1 MPAGEQRAVPGVTP
15 GAPGSARMAGVE
27 APPRGPVYGSRFA
40 IAAEHP
46 AASLAGMNTLQR
58 GGNAIDA
65 AIAASAVN
73 VVVKPYATH
82 LGGDA
87 FALVWQRS
95 SNTVECLNAGGRASH
110 KATLD
115 AFSGGIPARGAR
127 ASTVPGLVDAW
138 SELHARHGSRPFA
151 QLLQPAI
158 ELAERGFPVSLHLAT
173 LMSAL
178 AANSASTPD
187 AEIRKQFLQSDGRPY
202 RPGAMFRQPE
212 LAATLGAIAGDGR
225 DGFYSGATG
234 RAICEAMESAAGLI
248 DAEDL
253 AEPAAHWHDAI
264 ATNYRGCTVYE
275 QALPS
280 QGLIVLEALNIVEQF
295 PLSEW
300 GLTSPDAA
308 HVLLE
313 AIKLAFADA
322 RRYAADPQVER
333 VPIERLLSKEHAR
346 ARAAEIDLSRAKQHV
361 AASAGSDTTS
371 FVVADEDTAVCFI
384 QSIFQPWGSGFAVP
398 GTGVLM
404 NNRMLRFSTDPH
416 HPNHLAPGKRTV
428 HTLNNF
434 LVVRDGQLVIGGGT
448 PGADYQVQCNLQSIV
463 AAVDWGLDLH
473 SAISAPRWGI
483 GADGIVAMEG
493 RFPEALSRELETRGH
508 LVQRVA
514 SWELAMSR
522 SQVLASGSNNQGWAA
537 ASDLRSEGLALAT

>member
-1 MPAGEQRAVPGVTP
+1 MPSGEQRAIPGVTP
-15 GAPGSARMAGVE
+15 GAPGSARMAGAE
-27 APPRGPVYGSRFA
+27 APARGPVYGSRLA
-40 IAAEHP
+40 IATEHP
-46 AASLAGMNTLQR
+46 AASLAGMNALQR

-65 AIAASAVN
+65 AITASAIN

-87 FALVWQRS
+87 FALIWHRR
-95 SNTVECLNAGGRASH
+95 SNTVECLNAGGRAPH

-115 AFSGGIPARGAR
+115 EFSGGIPARGAR

-138 SELHARHGSRPFA
+138 SELHARHGSRPFG

-173 LMSAL
+173 MMSAL
-178 AANSASTPD
+178 TSNSANAPD
-187 AEIRKQFLQSDGRPY
+187 AETRKIFLQSDGRPY
-202 RPGAMFRQPE
+202 RPGATFRQPE
-212 LAATLGAIAGDGR
+212 LAQTLAAIAGDGR
-225 DGFYSGATG
+225 DGFYGGKTG
-234 RAICEAMESAAGLI
+234 RAICEAMVASGGLI
-248 DAEDL
+248 DEEDL

-264 ATNYRGCTVYE
+264 ATGYRDCTVYE

-280 QGLIVLEALNIVEQF
+280 QGMIVLEALNIVEQF
-295 PLSEW
+295 PLREW

-313 AIKLAFADA
+313 AVQLAFADA

-333 VPIERLLSKEHAR
+333 VPLERLLSKEHAR

-361 AASAGSDTTS
+361 AAPAGSDTTS
-371 FVVADEDTAVCFI
+371 FAVADEETAVCFI
-384 QSIFQPWGSGFAVP
+384 QSIFHAWGSGFAVP

-434 LVVRDGQLVIGGGT
+434 LVVRDGALVIGGGT
-448 PGADYQVQCNLQSIV
+448 PGADYQVQCNLQTIV
-463 AAVDWGLDLH
+463 AAVDWKFDLH
-473 SAISAPRWGI
+473 SAINAPRWGI
-483 GADGIVAMEG
+483 GADGVVAMEG
-493 RFPEALSRELETRGH
+493 RFPQALARELEARGH
-508 LVQRVA
+508 RIQRVA
-514 SWELAMSR
+514 PWETAIAR
-522 SQVLASGSNNQGWAA
+522 SSVLASLAPGGWAA